1 MSIKIKDMIKDFEV
15 DATYIAKI
23 SCVNRVKGIHP
34 IKDDK
39 GQIESVAILC
49 TINGESYQING

>member
-1 MSIKIKDMIKDFEV
+1 MSIKLKDMIKNFEV

-23 SCVNRVKGIHP
+23 SGVNRVKGIHP

-39 GQIESVAILC
+39 GQIESISLHL
-49 TINGESYQING
+49 SYLSCLI